1 MSQRMSQ
8 SARAFRRIAACHV
21 PLFAVLL
28 LFASGCDNSD
38 TLSPATDLPAS
49 GDPSEDAVAV
59 EIAPTDAP
67 TAEVSFAGGIP
78 FGLSAQPTEQFNGT
92 FNGALRNIYPQ
103 YLLRE
108 LAGIKARGG
117 RVALNLA
124 GGMSRYTDRDG
135 SFNLDEWKAEVARFR
150 NVNFRSYIEDGTI
163 IGHYMI
169 DEPHHASK
177 YGGKA
182 ISGSTLEEMARYSK
196 SLYPS
201 MPTIAR
207 TFPDYLAKWG
217 PYRSLDAAWAPYVY
231 RFGDP
236 RKFVE
241 YHANV
246 AKREGLALIVGLN
259 VLKGGPNKNKMSAS
273 QVRDWGSALL
283 SNSYP
288 CAFISWKYDSRYLT
302 SSVKDAMNDL
312 RNKAESRSSKSC
324 RGG

>member
-1 MSQRMSQ
+1 
-8 SARAFRRIAACHV
+8 
-21 PLFAVLL
+21 
-28 LFASGCDNSD
+28 
-38 TLSPATDLPAS
+38 
-49 GDPSEDAVAV
+49 
-59 EIAPTDAP
+59 
-67 TAEVSFAGGIP
+67 
-78 FGLSAQPTEQFNGT
+78 
-92 FNGALRNIYPQ
+92 
-103 YLLRE
+103 
-108 LAGIKARGG
+108 
-117 RVALNLA
+117 
-124 GGMSRYTDRDG
+124 
-135 SFNLDEWKAEVARFR
+135 
-150 NVNFRSYIEDGTI
+150 
-163 IGHYMI
+163 
-169 DEPHHASK
+169 
-177 YGGKA
+177 
-182 ISGSTLEEMARYSK
+182 MARYSK